1 MKITKKKLEIDIKN
15 KKQKFDEEIE
25 KELENAEKEIKNLKK
40 SSISNINK
48 IAMEISS
55 EVIKKMIG
63 AEMNTSKISAIV
75 TDISK
80 RKVEKYL

>member
-1 MKITKKKLEIDIKN
+1 
-15 KKQKFDEEIE
+15 
-25 KELENAEKEIKNLKK
+25 
-40 SSISNINK
+40 
-48 IAMEISS
+48 MEISS